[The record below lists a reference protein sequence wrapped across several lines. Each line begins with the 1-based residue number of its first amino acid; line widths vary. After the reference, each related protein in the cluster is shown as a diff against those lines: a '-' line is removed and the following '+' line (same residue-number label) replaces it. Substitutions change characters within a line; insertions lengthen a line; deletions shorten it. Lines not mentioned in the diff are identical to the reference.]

1 MKKEENERKNAKNNK
16 EQGSIGAIN
25 TSDKYQNGKKNE
37 IITDPFGSWTGTPTD
52 GKYEKPVQDV
62 DDL

>member
-1 MKKEENERKNAKNNK
+1 MKKEENAKKSTKINK
-16 EQGSIGAIN
+16 EQGSFGSIEKGN
-25 TSDKYQNGKKNE
+25 RSTNVHKSE